1 MPALCPAQRAR
12 DKGDRPARVRRSRD
26 GAPRRSPHGANH
38 PGAAP
43 VALTARR
50 GWWPGAVRMSSGLAE
65 PLPGGWYRSGHL
77 PAAVLRPGSFPLFF
91 VLPSRR
97 PCRER
102 CGLLPAAGECS
113 LPLALRGAPAE
124 GILASPR
131 RLRGSP
137 HGNRG
142 LAARGSRW
150 REAMSSR
157 RSACR
162 GLGLPQRGPLSAL
175 DKNGSVLFLSLN
187 NGLVGVLFFLFFF
200 ISPSLTPRL

>member
-1 MPALCPAQRAR
+1 M
-12 DKGDRPARVRRSRD
+12 
-26 GAPRRSPHGANH
+26 
-38 PGAAP
+38 
-43 VALTARR
+43 
-50 GWWPGAVRMSSGLAE
+50 RMSSGLAE

-77 PAAVLRPGSFPLFF
+77 PAAVLRPGSFPLFS

-131 RLRGSP
+131 RLRCSP

-142 LAARGSRW
+142 LVARGSR
-150 REAMSSR
+150 RCEAMSSR
-157 RSACR
+157 RSACP

-175 DKNGSVLFLSLN
+175 DRNGSVLFLLLN
-187 NGLVGVLFFLFFF
+187 NGLVGIFFF
-200 ISPSLTPRL
+200 FFYFPSPHPAVLRAAVGTAAAPWRFSSRSSPRPGRSRCLSRPSVCLSFPAR